1 MASKI
6 IWGPNTPWKTE
17 SAWWG
22 YLRGCLRKAW
32 SRNPIK
38 LNLLKKKRRQ
48 IDNPNP
54 KGKKPTVWGFDCEMC
69 EKTYIMSEG
78 EVDHIVGAGSLKSV
92 NDIQGFVERLLFVT
106 EKDLRL
112 VCKPCHRAITYGE
125 KSGMSIEDAK
135 IEKEAIRLCAE
146 GLDKQWLIDNNVP
159 PASSKAKRR
168 EQIILALKGFEYNP
182 KACKTI

>member
-1 MASKI
+1 LKTKK

-38 LNLLKKKRRQ
+38 LNLLKSKRKQ
-48 IDNPNP
+48 IPNPNP
-54 KGKKPTVWGFDCEMC
+54 RGKKDTVWGFDCPLC
-69 EKTYIMSEG
+69 DNTYVMADG

-92 NDIQGFVERLLFVT
+92 DDIQGFVERLLFVT
-106 EKDLRL
+106 EDDLRL
-112 VCKPCHRAITYGE
+112 ICKPCHRAITYAE
-125 KSGMSIEDAK
+125 KSGMSFDDAK
-135 IEKEAIRLCAE
+135 VEKEAIRICAE
-146 GLDKQWLIDNNVP
+146 GVDKEWLVEHNQV

-168 EQIILALKGFEYNP
+168 EQIITYLKENNDQN
-182 KACKTI
+182 

>member
-1 MASKI
+1 MTKK

-48 IDNPNP
+48 IVNPNP
-54 KGKKPTVWGFDCEMC
+54 RGKKDTVFGFDCDVC
-69 EKTYIMSEG
+69 SNTFVMSEG

-106 EKDLRL
+106 EDDLRL
-112 VCKPCHRAITYGE
+112 VCKGCHRAITYAE
-125 KSGMSIEDAK
+125 KTGMTFDDAK
-135 IEKEAIRLCAE
+135 IEKEAIRLGAE
-146 GLDKQWLIDNNVP
+146 GLDKEWLVQHNLV

-168 EQIILALKGFEYNP
+168 EQIINFLKE
-182 KACKTI
+182 TS